1 MPAEFTPVVKPL
13 PTMQENFFVSGDESM
28 GIVSNIFISIFL
40 MILAML
46 ITWLFLWSYQ
56 KDKQL
61 FISILGVIAILFAV
75 ENIIIILVSMD
86 KYDEIS
92 FKVAMGS
99 NVLAGFMFFIVAIL
113 FFIRFFQSQRSSS
126 SVLSS
131 SYVPSNVQ
139 NYIDQ

>member
-1 MPAEFTPVVKPL
+1 MPAEFQPIVQPLQPVR
-13 PTMQENFFVSGDESM
+13 ENFFVSGDESM
-28 GIVSNIFISIFL
+28 GIVSNIFVSIFL

-46 ITWLFLWSYQ
+46 ITWLLLWSYN

-61 FISILGVIAILFAV
+61 FISILGVIVVLFAI

-86 KYDEIS
+86 KFDEIS

-99 NVLAGFMFFIVAIL
+99 NVLSGFMFFIIAII
-113 FFIRFFQSQRSSS
+113 FFIRFFQNRRASANSMN
-126 SVLSS
+126 S
-131 SYVPSNVQ
+131 SYIPSNVQ